1 MTTPVRSN
9 FRGARAWVVL
19 PADQN
24 RDVLVRTLERLGL
37 IVTERESEVTD
48 FVASAQDVV
57 FVDAD
62 QDFMVLDPE
71 IPHTA
76 LIGMEAPSRLARV
89 VRHRAASILMKPV
102 RATGVFTALFL
113 AFNEHAIRQRELLE
127 RENLSRRAEGRR
139 VVVKAI
145 LKIMKDNDLT
155 DDEAY
160 REVRVAS
167 MARRISIEEF
177 AAEVVA
183 ASTPSMRLAGT
194 AAHGRKTKQT

>member
-9 FRGARAWVVL
+9 FRGARAWVAL
-19 PADQN
+19 PEDQN

-37 IVTERESEVTD
+37 SVTERDPDATE
-48 FVASAQDVV
+48 FVAGSQDVV

-62 QDFMVLDPE
+62 QDFMVLDSD
-71 IPHTA
+71 IPHIA

-89 VRHRAASILMKPV
+89 VRHRTASVLMKPV
-102 RATGVFTALFL
+102 RATGVFTSLFL
-113 AFNEHAIRQRELLE
+113 AFNEHAIRQRELID

-145 LKIMKDNDLT
+145 LKIMNENDIS

-160 REVRVAS
+160 REMRMAS
-167 MARRISIEEF
+167 MAKRISIEEF
-177 AAEVVA
+177 AAEILA
-183 ASTPSMRLAGT
+183 ASTSSMRLAGT
-194 AAHGRKTKQT
+194 AAHERKTKQT

>member
-9 FRGARAWVVL
+9 FRGARAWVAL
-19 PADQN
+19 PADNN
-24 RDVLVRTLERLGL
+24 REVLVRTLERLGL
-37 IVTERESEVTD
+37 IVTERDPDGTD
-48 FVASAQDVV
+48 FVAGVQNVV

-62 QDFMVLDPE
+62 HDFIVLDSD
-71 IPHTA
+71 IPHIA

-89 VRHRAASILMKPV
+89 VRHRAASVLMKPV
-102 RATGVFTALFL
+102 RPTGVFTALFL
-113 AFNEHAIRQRELLE
+113 GFNEHAIRQRELLE

-160 REVRVAS
+160 REMRLAS
-167 MARRISIEEF
+167 MANRISIEEF

-183 ASTPSMRLAGT
+183 ASTPSIRLAGT

>member
-9 FRGARAWVVL
+9 FRGARAWVAV

-24 RDVLVRTLERLGL
+24 RKVLTRTLERLGL
-37 IVTERESEVTD
+37 QVIERDPDATD
-48 FVASAQDVV
+48 FGAGSQDVV

-62 QDFMVLDPE
+62 QDFIVLCSDL
-71 IPHTA
+71 PHIA
-76 LIGMEAPSRLARV
+76 LIGMEAPSRLGRV
-89 VRHRAASILMKPV
+89 VRHRAASVLMKPV
-102 RATGVFTALFL
+102 RATGVYTALFL
-113 AFNEHAIRQRELLE
+113 AFNEHAIRQRELLD

-145 LKIMKDNDLT
+145 LKIMKDKDLS

-160 REVRVAS
+160 REMRVAS

-177 AAEVVA
+177 AAQIVVP
-183 ASTPSMRLAGT
+183 STSSMRLVGT
-194 AAHGRKTKQT
+194 AAHERKTKQP

>member
-1 MTTPVRSN
+1 M
-9 FRGARAWVVL
+9 
-19 PADQN
+19 
-24 RDVLVRTLERLGL
+24 RTLERLGL
-37 IVTERESEVTD
+37 IVTECETEATD
-48 FVASAQDVV
+48 FVASAQNVV

-62 QDFMVLDPE
+62 QDFMVLDSD
-71 IPHTA
+71 IPHIA

>member
-9 FRGARAWVVL
+9 FRGAHAWVAL
-19 PADQN
+19 PDDQN
-24 RDVLVRTLERLGL
+24 RDVLVRTLDRLGVS
-37 IVTERESEVTD
+37 VTATGPESTD
-48 FVASAQDVV
+48 FVAGSQDVV

-62 QDFMVLDPE
+62 QDFMVLGSDT
-71 IPHTA
+71 PHIA

-89 VRHRAASILMKPV
+89 VRHRAAAVLMKPV

-113 AFNEHAIRQRELLE
+113 AFNEHAIRQRELSE

-145 LKIMKDNDLT
+145 LKIMKDRDLT

-160 REVRVAS
+160 REMRLAS
-167 MARRISIEEF
+167 MAKRISIEEF
-177 AAEVVA
+177 AAEIIA
-183 ASTPSMRLAGT
+183 ASTSSMRLAGT
-194 AAHGRKTKQT
+194 AAHERKTKQP